1 MTKQEGLDGQKNG
14 QAEEAEDKGFA
25 ERRPRRNEHVHSSV
39 PIIIYFV
46 ESATFMK
53 AAILIGGQG
62 TRLRPFTLDSPKP
75 LLPVINRPFL
85 EYQFRVLKAHGV
97 REAVLC
103 ISYRAGDFRR
113 AFGDG
118 RRLGLKLRYVREDLP
133 LGTGGAVK
141 NAEKLLGRGTS
152 LVLNGDVLN
161 AFDLRAFLRFH
172 RAKRAEISIALSR
185 VKDPTLY
192 GLVLTDAGGRIRRF
206 LEKPSWDEVETNT
219 INAGAYLFEP
229 SVFAH
234 IPEGK
239 TYSLERG
246 LFPERL
252 AAGATLG
259 GWVAP
264 GYWIDIGTVEKY
276 LQVHLDLL
284 EGRAP
289 FTGSP
294 PWARPLRNC
303 EGARVFAG
311 PGVRVAAFA
320 RFSGAVS
327 LGRGVIVGKGAQ
339 LTDCVVLDGARI
351 GDGARLERCVVG
363 ARARVGTHATLGPG
377 TALAGGSN
385 VGDYSQL

>member
-1 MTKQEGLDGQKNG
+1 
-14 QAEEAEDKGFA
+14 
-25 ERRPRRNEHVHSSV
+25 
-39 PIIIYFV
+39 
-46 ESATFMK
+46 MK

-62 TRLRPFTLDSPKP
+62 TRLRPFTLESPKP
-75 LLPVINRPFL
+75 LLPVLNRPFL
-85 EYQFRVLKAHGV
+85 EYQFRVLRAHGV
-97 REAVLC
+97 REVVLC
-103 ISYRAGDFRR
+103 TSYRADDFRR

-118 RRLGLKLRYVREDLP
+118 RRLGLKLRYVRETIP
-133 LGTGGAVK
+133 LGTGGALK
-141 NAEKLLGRGTS
+141 NAEKHLAGGTT
-152 LVLNGDVLN
+152 LILNGDVLN
-161 AFDLRAFLRFH
+161 AFDIRAFLRFH
-172 RAKRAEISIALSR
+172 RARRAEISIALSR

-192 GLVLTDAGGRIRRF
+192 GLVLTDEKGYVRRF

-234 IPEGK
+234 LPPGK

-252 AAGATLG
+252 AEGAKLG

-276 LQVHLDLL
+276 LQVHLDIL
-284 EGRAP
+284 EGRTP
-289 FTGSP
+289 FRSGDS
-294 PWARPLRNC
+294 ARSLKGTV
-303 EGARVFAG
+303 GAK
-311 PGVRVAAFA
+311 VAAGRGVKVAPFA
-320 RFSGAVS
+320 RFAGSVS
-327 LGRGVIVGKGAQ
+327 LGRGVKIGRGAQ
-339 LTDCVVLDGARI
+339 LSDCVVLEGATI

-377 TALAGGSN
+377 TALAGGSR

>member
-1 MTKQEGLDGQKNG
+1 
-14 QAEEAEDKGFA
+14 
-25 ERRPRRNEHVHSSV
+25 
-39 PIIIYFV
+39 
-46 ESATFMK
+46 MK

-62 TRLRPFTLDSPKP
+62 TRLRPFTLESPKP
-75 LLPVINRPFL
+75 LPPVLNRPFL

-103 ISYRAGDFRR
+103 VSYRAEDFKRV
-113 AFGDG
+113 FGDG
-118 RRLGLKLRYVREDLP
+118 RRLGLKLSYMREKMP

-141 NAEKLLGRGTS
+141 NAEALLGRGTS
-152 LVLNGDVLN
+152 LILNGDVLN
-161 AFDLRAFLRFH
+161 AFDIRAFLRFH
-172 RAKRAEISIALSR
+172 RAKKAEISIALTR

-192 GLVLTDAGGRIRRF
+192 GLVLTDMEGCVRRF

-234 IPEGK
+234 IPVGK

-252 AAGATLG
+252 VAGAKLG

-276 LQVHLDLL
+276 LQVHLDLI
-284 EGRAP
+284 EGRTP
-289 FTGSP
+289 FSLGP
-294 PWARPLRNC
+294 GAKPLRNAD
-303 EGARVFAG
+303 GAKVVAG
-311 PGVRVAAFA
+311 PGVKVAPFA

-327 LGRGVIVGKGAQ
+327 LGRGVRIGKGAQ
-339 LTDCVVLDGARI
+339 LSDCVVLDGAEI

-363 ARARVGTHATLGPG
+363 ARAHMGTHATLGPG
-377 TALAGGSN
+377 TALAGGSQ

>member
-1 MTKQEGLDGQKNG
+1 
-14 QAEEAEDKGFA
+14 
-25 ERRPRRNEHVHSSV
+25 
-39 PIIIYFV
+39 
-46 ESATFMK
+46 MK

-62 TRLRPFTLDSPKP
+62 TRLRPFTLEAPKP
-75 LLPVINRPFL
+75 LLPVLNRPFL
-85 EYQFRVLKAHGV
+85 EYQFRVLKTHGV

-103 ISYRAGDFRR
+103 VSYRAEDFRR

-118 RRLGLKLRYVREDLP
+118 RRLGMKLSYVKEALP

-141 NAEKLLGRGTS
+141 NAEKWLGGGTS
-152 LVLNGDVLN
+152 LILNGDVLN
-161 AFDLRAFLRFH
+161 AFDIRAFLRFH
-172 RAKRAEISIALSR
+172 RARRAEISIALSR

-192 GLVLTDAGGRIRRF
+192 GLVLTDAEGRVRRF

-229 SVFAH
+229 SVFGH
-234 IPEGK
+234 IPPGK

-252 AAGATLG
+252 AAGAKLG

-276 LQVHLDLL
+276 LQVHLDLI
-284 EGRAP
+284 EGRTP
-289 FTGSP
+289 FSHGP
-294 PWARPLRNC
+294 AAKPLRGT
-303 EGARVFAG
+303 EGAKVVAG
-311 PGVRVAAFA
+311 PGVKIAPFA

-327 LGRGVIVGKGAQ
+327 LGRGARIGKGAQ
-339 LTDCVVLDGARI
+339 LCDCVVLDGARI

-363 ARARVGTHATLGPG
+363 VRAVVGTHATLGPG
-377 TALAGGSN
+377 AALAGGSR

>member
-1 MTKQEGLDGQKNG
+1 
-14 QAEEAEDKGFA
+14 
-25 ERRPRRNEHVHSSV
+25 
-39 PIIIYFV
+39 
-46 ESATFMK
+46 MK

-62 TRLRPFTLDSPKP
+62 TRLRPFTLAAPKP
-75 LLPVINRPFL
+75 LLPVLNRPFL
-85 EYQFRVLKAHGV
+85 EYQFRVLKTHGV

-103 ISYRAGDFRR
+103 VSYRAAAFRR

-118 RRLGLKLRYVREDLP
+118 KRFGLRLSYSQDALP

-141 NAEKLLGRGTS
+141 NAEAFLRGGTA
-152 LVLNGDVLN
+152 LILNGDVLN
-161 AFDLRAFLRFH
+161 AFDVRAFLRFH
-172 RAKRAEISIALSR
+172 RSKRAEISIALSR

-192 GLVLTDAGGRIRRF
+192 GLVLNDERGCVRRF

-229 SVFAH
+229 SVFEH
-234 IPEGK
+234 IPARK

-252 AAGATLG
+252 AAGARIG

-264 GYWIDIGTVEKY
+264 GYWIDIGTIGKY
-276 LQVHLDLL
+276 LQVHLDIL

-289 FTGSP
+289 FKPGAD
-294 PWARPLRNC
+294 ARPLRGYD
-303 EGARVFAG
+303 GAKIAAG
-311 PGVRVAAFA
+311 RGVRVAQFA

-327 LGRGVIVGKGAQ
+327 LGRGVRVGRGAQ
-339 LTDCVVLDGARI
+339 LSDCVVLDGAVI
-351 GDGARLERCVVG
+351 GDGARLERCIVG

-377 TALAGGSN
+377 TALAGGSR